1 MIEFTSRYFIIAW
14 ILSVIWLA
22 GDYVNFSPMLNTR
35 NKVKKNE
42 VKNEKGKSALQL
54 ALAVKLQMEYNSTN
68 EIDIF
73 VSNFFSSVFTLFYF
87 FNGRQFV

>member
-73 VSNFFSSVFTLFYF
+73 VSNFFFFGFYLILFF
-87 FNGRQFV
+87 